1 MQNSAKLSVLSATK
15 GLLLSAL
22 LAASSLAFAGNDSPV
37 GVWKTID
44 DNTGQPKGLVQ
55 ITEAG
60 GVLTGK
66 VIKSFKPL
74 EGDKQF
80 CTACKDERKGQPII
94 GLTILTGLKKN
105 GDKYEGGN
113 ILDPENGNVYDC
125 KMTMLEDGKKLNV
138 RGFLGISLLGRT
150 QTWVREE

>member
-1 MQNSAKLSVLSATK
+1 MQNSVKLSVLSATK

-22 LAASSLAFAGNDSPV
+22 FAASSLAFAGSDSPV

-55 ITEAG
+55 ITESG

-66 VIKSFKPL
+66 VIKSFKVL

-94 GLTILTGLKKN
+94 GLTILSGLKKN

-125 KMTMLEDGKKLNV
+125 KMTVQEDGKKLNV

-150 QTWVREE
+150 QTWIREE